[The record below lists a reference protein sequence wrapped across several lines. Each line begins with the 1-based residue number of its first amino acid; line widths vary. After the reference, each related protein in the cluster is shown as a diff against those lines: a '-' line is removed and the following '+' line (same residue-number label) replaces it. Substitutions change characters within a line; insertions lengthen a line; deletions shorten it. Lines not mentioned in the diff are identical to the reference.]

1 MIQEVTRMSA
11 NTARQYEYEE
21 APTTR
26 RVPGQVIPLHPT
38 VRQRVGEWARRTLT
52 PEVIADVV
60 LVATTLV
67 LSGVLFFALYHGL
80 QNYTIF

>member
-1 MIQEVTRMSA
+1 MSQ

-38 VRQRVGEWARRTLT
+38 VRQRVRGWARRTLT
-52 PEVIADVV
+52 PERVAEVV
-60 LVATTLV
+60 LAVTTLV
-67 LSGVLFFALYHGL
+67 LSGVLFFALYQGL
-80 QNYTIF
+80 QQYTIF